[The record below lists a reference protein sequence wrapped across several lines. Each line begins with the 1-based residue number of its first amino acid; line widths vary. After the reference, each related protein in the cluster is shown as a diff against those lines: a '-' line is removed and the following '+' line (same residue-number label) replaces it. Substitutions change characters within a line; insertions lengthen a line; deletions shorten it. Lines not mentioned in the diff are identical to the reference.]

1 MVKEAPCPKRVPTAI
16 IAALETNKR
25 GFLRLACSS
34 PNWLIGF
41 NCCWFPGSDQV
52 LYIKSEGERVVLWQQ
67 SALRAAAFANWDRG
81 HFFLDLNLNDV
92 SADGKLLLV
101 CSPGTRAALN
111 YSGAGRA
118 CRMGAVKPSP

>member
-1 MVKEAPCPKRVPTAI
+1 MPTAI

-81 HFFLDLNLNDV
+81 HIFLDLNLNDASV
-92 SADGKLLLV
+92 SIFFMHLPLLTAAHRALV
-101 CSPGTRAALN
+101 PI
-111 YSGAGRA
+111 
-118 CRMGAVKPSP
+118 